1 MSRFALWVCLL
12 SVSAAAYASPDLTAI
27 LKGVEDRYNRAQ
39 TLAVHFEQ
47 TYEAPQRGPK
57 TESGELFLRK
67 PGRMHWRYSQPAG
80 KLFVSDGKFVY
91 LYTPANNRVE
101 RTKVKESDDMRA
113 PLAFLLGK
121 LNFERDFKRFTY
133 HPGDGGTWVAAE
145 PRSGK
150 APFTKVEFLV
160 SPSYEIRQLIVA
172 EEGGSSMEF
181 RFDQEK
187 LNPALA
193 ASLFRFQPPPG
204 AEVVEGAE

>member
-1 MSRFALWVCLL
+1 LPWVCLL
-12 SVSAAAYASPDLTAI
+12 FASAVAYASPDLTTL

-39 TLAVHFEQ
+39 TLQVHFEQ
-47 TYEAPQRGPK
+47 TYAAPQRAPK

-67 PGRMHWRYSQPAG
+67 PGRMHWQYSQPAG

-121 LNFERDFKRFTY
+121 LNFERDFKRFAY

-160 SPSYEIRQLIVA
+160 TPTYEIRQLIVA
-172 EEGGSSMEF
+172 EEGGSTMEF

-187 LNPALA
+187 LNPTLA
-193 ASLFRFQPPPG
+193 ANLFRFQPPAG
-204 AEVVEGAE
+204 AEVVEAAE